1 MTRGEKF
8 AAAVREEYA
17 MNAAEDVTIDLIAET
32 IDLLDVGGL
41 STMERRQQKIVLLRA
56 LAQLALPEAT
66 AGEVVRPTS
75 TSRKA
80 RAAAAARW
88 RKEVARDA

>member
-1 MTRGEKF
+1 
-8 AAAVREEYA
+8 
-17 MNAAEDVTIDLIAET
+17 
-32 IDLLDVGGL
+32 
-41 STMERRQQKIVLLRA
+41 MERRQQKIVLLRA